1 MDRLTCLIS
10 LKALSLFNHYGSIA
24 ISTQVFSLTY
34 TGEIIHMLRSYGS
47 PETLYNMALIKL
59 SGTNVLRKFP

>member
-10 LKALSLFNHYGSIA
+10 LEALNLFNHNGSIA
-24 ISTQVFSLTY
+24 ISTQVFNLSE
-34 TGEIIHMLRSYGS
+34 EIIHMLRSYGS

-59 SGTNVLRKFP
+59 FGTNVLRKFP